1 MKEILPRDQFMLKA
15 SHQISEIMSGQKN
28 RIMNIVEEAW
38 AQGKA
43 NAETD
48 SIRLL
53 VADALRAALVK
64 DTQSDVTVS
73 CAKMDGG
80 ETNGAVAKPENAR

>member
-15 SHQISEIMSGQKN
+15 RQQISEIMSRQQNG
-28 RIMNIVEEAW
+28 IMNIVEEAW

-53 VADALRAALVK
+53 VTNALMGALVK

-80 ETNGAVAKPENAR
+80 EKDGE